1 MSYDSK
7 TPRRGGIDT
16 PSRISTQFSTNS
28 TRPTSTLLSPSA
40 LANARLRDQ
49 LSAVSISCYIL
60 FLVYNVIYFA
70 SLF

>member
-28 TRPTSTLLSPSA
+28 RPTSTLLSPSA

-49 LSAVSISCYIL
+49 LSAVS
-60 FLVYNVIYFA
+60 V
-70 SLF
+70 